1 VAPVKKRVKRIRKTL
16 DYYNVIQ
23 ALPAMFPFPPKKM
36 EPHAAGKKR
45 VTTDEYTT
53 GGPSSKYPPLNHSK
67 KEVWNNASMCN
78 FIPGVCMKKWK
89 LKNSYSYFFSKT
101 KSYSY

>member
-16 DYYNVIQ
+16 DHYNVIQ

-53 GGPSSKYPPLNHSK
+53 GGPSSKYPLLNHSK
-67 KEVWNNASMCN
+67 K
-78 FIPGVCMKKWK
+78 KKFGIMH
-89 LKNSYSYFFSKT
+89 LCVTLFQEYV
-101 KSYSY
+101 